1 MDAVEMKPALGWLE
15 AAAKW
20 FRSGLAK
27 KSGGPRIGLALGGGF
42 ARGIAHIGV
51 LRALEK
57 NNIPIHVVAG
67 VSSGAIVAAAMASGS
82 SADEIQRIALS
93 MKFRDIARWTV
104 NLLGLAGNDR
114 MITFLGRLL
123 KTNRF
128 EEMQIPLAIIATD
141 LVKGSPVTFHS
152 KGDVVAPIRASCAY
166 PGLFL
171 PLRYQGRMLVDG
183 FVSMEVPAAP
193 LLQMGADRV
202 ISVSIP
208 NQEGNGDYG
217 NMFSVV
223 SRCFQVMSSRTENS
237 WRRYS
242 NVVISPPVADMSW
255 DSFASASRL
264 IELGEQS
271 AMAAMPAI
279 KKWLTQPMP
288 AALPSAIQSIPQA
301 QGTRP
306 QFGNIFPNRDRKGA
320 GAFR

>member
-1 MDAVEMKPALGWLE
+1 MDGWLE
-15 AAAKW
+15 ATSRW
-20 FRSGLAK
+20 FRGGLTR
-27 KSGGPRIGLALGGGF
+27 KSEGPRIGLALGGGF

-57 NNIPIHVVAG
+57 NNIPIYAVAG
-67 VSSGAIVAAAMASGS
+67 VSSGAMVAAAMASGS
-82 SADEIQRIALS
+82 SADEIQQVALS
-93 MKFRDIARWTV
+93 MKFRDVARWTV

-114 MITFLGRLL
+114 MVTFLGRLL

-128 EEMQIPLAIIATD
+128 EEMRIPLAIVATD
-141 LVKGSPVTFHS
+141 LVRGTPVTFHT

-193 LLQMGADRV
+193 LLQLGADRV
-202 ISVSIP
+202 ISVVIP
-208 NQEGNGDYG
+208 NQEGTEDYG
-217 NMFSVV
+217 NMLSVI
-223 SRCFQVMSSRTENS
+223 SRCFQLMSGRTEHS

-255 DSFASASRL
+255 DSFASASRM
-264 IELGEQS
+264 IELGEQC

-279 KKWLTQPMP
+279 KRWLAQPAPTP
-288 AALPSAIQSIPQA
+288 APAPELKTTAMPSAVRS
-301 QGTRP
+301 T
-306 QFGNIFPNRDRKGA
+306 
-320 GAFR
+320 